1 MLTSLQEAEQQG
13 GNIIILYPVQYNH
26 DINIDIFLST
36 NFLIDLEHSQ
46 NSKLRKDE
54 CININLVLGELR
66 QNMEGII
73 QENIGFYDL
82 YDTPDIAASK
92 QKIDILIG
100 ENLNELFF
108 GNIEYLPEN
117 SIDLPNRFNFVTKV
131 I

>member
-1 MLTSLQEAEQQG
+1 MLTSLQEAEQQ

-26 DINIDIFLST
+26 DINTDLFLST
-36 NFLIDLEHSQ
+36 NFLIDSN
-46 NSKLRKDE
+46 NSKLRNDE
-54 CININLVLGELR
+54 CININMVLGELR
-66 QNMEGII
+66 QNMEGAN
-73 QENIGFYDL
+73 QENIGFYNL

-117 SIDLPNRFNFVTKV
+117 SVNLPNRFNFVTKV